1 MNLLSEGPLTENETL
16 ELENIIYELIGEDG
30 QLGDPYTLTT
40 VDSAILLLKLEDF
53 FYGANNLR
61 LVVKI
66 DQFSALS
73 MLYGFICSFL
83 DRNHKR
89 VHLSEEPDDE
99 STILHFEN
107 LEWSLNIEKRL
118 KELEHSPVKNAII
131 AIPKN
136 STFKARK
143 NWWVITANPIFELSD
158 SQWVERC
165 VRRLNKWRSRLRG
178 FRVVSC
184 KNIDEFHLLKQ
195 WAKDNNGII
204 LSYGTK
210 PQNIL
215 NQALHYDDFFLIDC
229 FTINRSR
236 EEISKYINDVELYAG
251 GILQSQYL
259 VFADRL

>member
-1 MNLLSEGPLTENETL
+1 MELLPEEPLTENETL
-16 ELENIIYELIGEDG
+16 ELENIVYELIGEDG
-30 QLGDPYTLTT
+30 QLGDPYTLKT
-40 VDSAILLLKLEDF
+40 VDSTTLLLKLEDF

-61 LVVKI
+61 LVIKTS
-66 DQFSALS
+66 QFSSLS

-83 DRNHKR
+83 DRNNKR
-89 VHLSEEPDDE
+89 VHFPDEPDDE

-107 LEWSLNIEKRL
+107 LEWSPNIEKRL
-118 KELEHSPVKNAII
+118 KELEHSPIKNTIV

-143 NWWVITANPIFELSD
+143 NWWVITTNPILELSD

-165 VRRLNKWRSRLRG
+165 VRRINKWRSRMKG
-178 FRVVSC
+178 FRVISC
-184 KNIDEFHLLKQ
+184 KKIDEFLLLKQ
-195 WAKDNNGII
+195 WAKDNNGLV

-215 NQALHYDDFFLIDC
+215 NQAIRYDDFFLIDC
-229 FTINRSR
+229 FSVNKSRDEIN
-236 EEISKYINDVELYAG
+236 KYIKEVELYAN

-259 VFADRL
+259 VFANRL